1 MRRKAAATGIRAAK
15 ADFCYAPGNT
25 VRVVCILSHLIP
37 IRTLQAN
44 STIIPLPGV
53 MYGRENWTIKKAEG

>member
-1 MRRKAAATGIRAAK
+1 MRRKAAAAGISAAK
-15 ADFCYAPGNT
+15 ADFCYEPGST

-44 STIIPLPGV
+44 ATIIPLPGV
-53 MYGRENWTIKKAEG
+53 MYGRESWTIKKAEG